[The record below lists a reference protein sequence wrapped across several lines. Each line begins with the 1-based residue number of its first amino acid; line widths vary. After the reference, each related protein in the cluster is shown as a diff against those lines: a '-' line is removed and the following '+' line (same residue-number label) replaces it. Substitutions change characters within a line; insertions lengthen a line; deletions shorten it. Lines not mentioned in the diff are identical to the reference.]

1 LVKAQSNQTQINF
14 DAWTLNLKATVKFSK
29 LTLYLT
35 EKNYFMSSMSA
46 FSDSRIKNMLPVI
59 SILIGATFWGLIWW
73 PLKFFGKAG
82 LTGNLI
88 GLTAYLFLS
97 LIALPILWK
106 QRKLWVGEWWL
117 LLLIGIFFA
126 IANITFTTALMEGEV
141 VRVMLL
147 FYLLPAWGALGGK
160 FVLKEKL
167 SIRRYFAIALSLTG
181 VFVIMGGTAILKEPF
196 SIVDIMS
203 LMAGFCLSATGVVN
217 KMAVKI
223 PLASRTFA
231 SFIFCPPLALIGN
244 HFVPAPM
251 PEIGVTMWLLLAAFA
266 LFWLLGA
273 GLFSTYGFSKVEAS
287 RASILQ
293 VTELFVAILTAT
305 LIGGEVLET
314 KEYIGG
320 ALIVIATILEA
331 IPTENNA

>member
-1 LVKAQSNQTQINF
+1 
-14 DAWTLNLKATVKFSK
+14 
-29 LTLYLT
+29 
-35 EKNYFMSSMSA
+35 MSSMSA
-46 FSDSRIKNMLPVI
+46 VSDSRFKNMLPVI
-59 SILIGATFWGLIWW
+59 SILIGASFWGFIWW
-73 PLKFFGKAG
+73 PLKFFANAG

-88 GLTAYLFLS
+88 GLSAYSILA
-97 LIALPILWK
+97 LIALPIVWK
-106 QRKLWVGEWWL
+106 QRKLWVSEWRL
-117 LLLIGIFFA
+117 LFLIGTFFA
-126 IANITFTTALMEGEV
+126 IANISFTTAIMEGEV

-167 SIRRYFAIALSLTG
+167 SMRRYFAIALSLTG
-181 VFVIMGGTAILKEPF
+181 VFVIMGGVAILKAPF
-196 SIVDIMS
+196 SIVDMMS
-203 LMAGFCLSATGVVN
+203 LMAGFCLTATGVVN

-223 PLASRTFA
+223 PLASRTFVT
-231 SFIFCPPLALIGN
+231 FIFCPPLAFIGN
-244 HFVPAPM
+244 YFAPAPM
-251 PEIGVTMWLLLAAFA
+251 PVISLTMWLLLAAFA

-273 GLFSTYGFSKVEAS
+273 GLFTTYGLSKVEAS

-305 LIGGEVLET
+305 LIGGEVLEN

-331 IPTENNA
+331 LPTKNNA